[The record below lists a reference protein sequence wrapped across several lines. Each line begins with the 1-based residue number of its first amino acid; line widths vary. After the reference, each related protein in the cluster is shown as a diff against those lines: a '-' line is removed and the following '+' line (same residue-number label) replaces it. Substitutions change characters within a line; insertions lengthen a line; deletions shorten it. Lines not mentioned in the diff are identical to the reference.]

1 MAQTSQISTD
11 VHKQLLAG
19 LNIFYPSRL
28 GTEDDI
34 TVAVNV
40 LEGCLDNDS
49 IGSIILCSLQ
59 AEHPYVFEFIVSC
72 TLVFSISN
80 QTHR

>member
-1 MAQTSQISTD
+1 MSQTSQISTD

-19 LNIFYPSRL
+19 LNIFHPSRL

-40 LEGCLDNDS
+40 LEGSLDNDL
-49 IGSIILCSLQ
+49 IGPIILCSLR

-72 TLVFSISN
+72 EVALFVFT
-80 QTHR
+80 QGHH

>member
-1 MAQTSQISTD
+1 MAQRSEIPID

-19 LNIFYPSRL
+19 LNIFHPSRL
-28 GTEDDI
+28 GTEDEI

-40 LEGCLDNDS
+40 LEGSLDNDS

-72 TLVFSISN
+72 KLALFPSMPS
-80 QTHR
+80 HR